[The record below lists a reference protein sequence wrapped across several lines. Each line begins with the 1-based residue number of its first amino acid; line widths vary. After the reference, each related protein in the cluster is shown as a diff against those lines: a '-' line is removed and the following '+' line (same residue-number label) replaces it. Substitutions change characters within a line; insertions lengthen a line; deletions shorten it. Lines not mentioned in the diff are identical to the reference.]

1 LTLCA
6 VLKSMAQSSLLKRFR
21 SEDLT
26 FWSLLAFLAI
36 VALTG
41 GSSRATS
48 WGHVVT
54 LAGATVAAAGW
65 LAFARPSADRRVRLG
80 FAFLGTCAALI
91 CLQLVPL
98 PPSWWRSLPG
108 HEAYVVAAAATD
120 TLQVWRPVSLVP
132 DLTWSALFT
141 LTIPAALLIGL
152 SRLSTRRRTKLM
164 LPLAVLI
171 FVSGVLGLAQVTGG
185 PGSPLRWYGGNPD
198 PSAVGFLAN
207 RNHQALL
214 LACALPILAA
224 LASVPE
230 TRVNRRAAMRWGTL
244 GVAAFIVLMLPST
257 GSRAGLVLG
266 GLAILLATAI
276 AAPVLKQRLLGM
288 RRRSRQRF
296 IGGVSVAFAVFVAVF
311 VFMGRNVA
319 FSRIASLD
327 PMTDQR
333 VRAFPVVS
341 DMTSTFFPWGTGV
354 GAFEPV
360 FRHFEPFALLKLT
373 FFNQAH
379 NDIVQLVLEGGA
391 PAALL
396 LIVFLLW
403 WGMATFRAWRAAP
416 SAQAMAARAGSAV
429 ILLCLTA
436 SIVDY
441 PLRTSLM
448 LTIFCVAAVWMLTP
462 VSERSGAEVD

>member
-1 LTLCA
+1 
-6 VLKSMAQSSLLKRFR
+6 
-21 SEDLT
+21 
-26 FWSLLAFLAI
+26 
-36 VALTG
+36 
-41 GSSRATS
+41 
-48 WGHVVT
+48 
-54 LAGATVAAAGW
+54 
-65 LAFARPSADRRVRLG
+65 
-80 FAFLGTCAALI
+80 
-91 CLQLVPL
+91 
-98 PPSWWRSLPG
+98 
-108 HEAYVVAAAATD
+108 
-120 TLQVWRPVSLVP
+120 
-132 DLTWSALFT
+132 
-141 LTIPAALLIGL
+141 
-152 SRLSTRRRTKLM
+152 
-164 LPLAVLI
+164 
-171 FVSGVLGLAQVTGG
+171 
-185 PGSPLRWYGGNPD
+185 
-198 PSAVGFLAN
+198 
-207 RNHQALL
+207 
-214 LACALPILAA
+214 
-224 LASVPE
+224 
-230 TRVNRRAAMRWGTL
+230 
-244 GVAAFIVLMLPST
+244 MLPST

-296 IGGVSVAFAVFVAVF
+296 IAGVAAAFAAFVAVF

-416 SAQAMAARAGSAV
+416 SPQAMAARAGSAV
-429 ILLCLTA
+429 ILLCLAA

-462 VSERSGAEVD
+462 VSERSGAEVID

>member
-1 LTLCA
+1 
-6 VLKSMAQSSLLKRFR
+6 MAQFSLLKRFR

-26 FWSLLAFLAI
+26 FWSLIAFLAI

-48 WGHVVT
+48 FGHVVT
-54 LAGATVAAAGW
+54 LGVATVAAAGW
-65 LAFARPSADRRVRLG
+65 IAFAQPPVDRRLRLG
-80 FAFLGTCAALI
+80 FAFLGSCAALI
-91 CLQLVPL
+91 CVQLVPL
-98 PPSWWRSLPG
+98 PPAWWSTLPG
-108 HEAYVVAAAATD
+108 REDYVSAAAATD
-120 TLQVWRPVSLVP
+120 TLQFWRPLSLAP
-132 DLTWSALFT
+132 DLTWNALFA

-152 SRLSTRRRTKLM
+152 SRLSTRRRAKLM
-164 LPLAVLI
+164 LPLAALI
-171 FVSGVLGLAQVTGG
+171 FVSGVLGLAQVSGG
-185 PGSPLRWYGGNPD
+185 PASPLRWYGGNPD

-224 LASVPE
+224 LASMPD
-230 TRVNRRAAMRWGTL
+230 TRINRGAPLRWGTL
-244 GVAAFIVLMLPST
+244 GVAGFIVLMLPST

-266 GLAILLATAI
+266 GLAILLSTAI
-276 AAPVLKQRLLGM
+276 ATPALKQTLLGM
-288 RRRSRQRF
+288 RRRGRQRF
-296 IGGVSVAFAVFVAVF
+296 IAGAAAAFLAFIAVF

-327 PMTDQR
+327 PLTDQR
-333 VRAFPVVS
+333 VRAFPVVM
-341 DMTSTFFPWGTGV
+341 DITRTYFPWGTGV

-396 LIVFLLW
+396 LVILLVW
-403 WGMATFRAWRAAP
+403 WVIATFRAWQAVP
-416 SAQAMAARAGSAV
+416 SAQALAARAGSAI
-429 ILLCLTA
+429 ILLCLVA
-436 SIVDY
+436 SLVDY

-448 LTIFCVAAVWMLTP
+448 LAIFCVAAVWMLTP
-462 VSERSGAEVD
+462 VSDRSGADAAA

>member
-1 LTLCA
+1 
-6 VLKSMAQSSLLKRFR
+6 MAQTSLLKRFR

-41 GSSRATS
+41 GSSRAS
-48 WGHVVT
+48 SLGHVVT

-65 LAFARPSADRRVRLG
+65 LSFARPSADRQLGLG
-80 FAFLGTCAALI
+80 FAFLGACAALI

-98 PPSWWRSLPG
+98 PPAWWRSLPG
-108 HEAYVVAAAATD
+108 HEAYVAAAAATD
-120 TLQVWRPVSLVP
+120 TLQVWRPLSLAP

-141 LTIPAALLIGL
+141 LTIPATLLIGL
-152 SRLSTRRRTKLM
+152 SRLSTRRRVKLM
-164 LPLAVLI
+164 LPLAALI
-171 FVSGVLGLAQVTGG
+171 FISGVLGLAQVTGG

-214 LACALPILAA
+214 LACALPRLAA

-230 TRVNRRAAMRWGTL
+230 SRVNRRAAMRWGTL

-266 GLAILLATAI
+266 ALAILLSTAI
-276 AAPVLKQRLLGM
+276 AAPMLKQRLLGM
-288 RRRSRQRF
+288 RRRNRKRF
-296 IGGVSVAFAVFVAVF
+296 IAGAAGVFVAFVAVF

-341 DMTSTFFPWGTGV
+341 DMTRTFFPWGTGI

-379 NDIVQLVLEGGA
+379 NDIIQLVLEGGA

-403 WGMATFRAWRAAP
+403 WGMATFRAWCVAP
-416 SAQAMAARAGSAV
+416 SPQALAARAGSAV
-429 ILLCLTA
+429 VLLCLIA

-448 LTIFCVAAVWMLTP
+448 LTTFCIAAVWMLTP
-462 VSERSGAEVD
+462 VSGRSGAKAID